1 MLDLSRLK
9 KKEKAPRLFY
19 CVLGIKEDIWL
30 LLPQHRKIK
39 IPQEPCCKEYT
50 KQRIIECTLLI
61 ITKKFSARLGRV

>member
-30 LLPQHRKIK
+30 LLPQ
-39 IPQEPCCKEYT
+39 QENKNSPK
-50 KQRIIECTLLI
+50 TLLQG
-61 ITKKFSARLGRV
+61 AD